1 MSAVKRRLRRGDT
14 ALFLARIDRL
24 IRISD
29 RLLRALKAARA
40 DLEAP

>member
-1 MSAVKRRLRRGDT
+1 MPRRKVTAGDT

-24 IRISD
+24 IRLSD

-40 DLEAP
+40 DLEAS